1 MKLSYDGVFEH
12 RQEWEKAGFVLPA
25 FSMEQVRKETAEHPV
40 WVHFGAG
47 NIFRAFQANVVQ
59 ELLNAGKMKTGLIAV
74 EGYDYEIIDK
84 MYQPHDNLGILATL
98 KADGNVDKTVVGSIM
113 EALTL
118 DSDNTQN
125 MTRLSQIFTNP
136 SLQMASFTITE
147 KGYSL
152 VDGKGSILPA
162 AAQDMEQG
170 TERPVSYI
178 GKVAALLYARYQA
191 GALPI
196 AMVSMDN
203 CSHNG
208 DKLYQAIH
216 AFAQGWEQR
225 GLVEKGFLAYVED
238 AHKVSFPWSM
248 IDKITPH
255 PDNRIADKLAA
266 DGLENAKPFVTEK
279 GTHAAVYVN
288 SESPHYLLIE
298 NAFPNGHPALEQC
311 GVIIT
316 RRDIVEKSAMMKVS
330 TCMNPMDTALG
341 VFGCMLGYTR
351 ISDEMKDTELVNL
364 ITRLSEQEAMPMVA
378 DPGVIDPEA
387 FLHEV
392 LGERY
397 PNPFLQDSPQR
408 TATDTSRKIAPR
420 FGTTL
425 YAYYNSMLPAHRAT
439 KLIYIPLVL
448 AGWLRYLEGVDDNGS
463 EFALSPDSNIEHVR
477 ALMGNPKLG
486 DDVSEAQLYP
496 LLANRYYFGV
506 NLFEIG
512 VGETV
517 VRMFGEMNRGPHAVR
532 ETLQKYCGEEQEQE
546 WIFS

>member
-1 MKLSYDGVFEH
+1 
-12 RQEWEKAGFVLPA
+12 
-25 FSMEQVRKETAEHPV
+25 
-40 WVHFGAG
+40 
-47 NIFRAFQANVVQ
+47 
-59 ELLNAGKMKTGLIAV
+59 
-74 EGYDYEIIDK
+74 
-84 MYQPHDNLGILATL
+84 
-98 KADGNVDKTVVGSIM
+98 
-113 EALTL
+113 
-118 DSDNTQN
+118 
-125 MTRLSQIFTNP
+125 
-136 SLQMASFTITE
+136 
-147 KGYSL
+147 
-152 VDGKGSILPA
+152 
-162 AAQDMEQG
+162 
-170 TERPVSYI
+170 
-178 GKVAALLYARYQA
+178 
-191 GALPI
+191 
-196 AMVSMDN
+196 
-203 CSHNG
+203 
-208 DKLYQAIH
+208 
-216 AFAQGWEQR
+216 
-225 GLVEKGFLAYVED
+225 
-238 AHKVSFPWSM
+238 
-248 IDKITPH
+248 
-255 PDNRIADKLAA
+255 
-266 DGLENAKPFVTEK
+266 
-279 GTHAAVYVN
+279 
-288 SESPHYLLIE
+288 
-298 NAFPNGHPALEQC
+298 
-311 GVIIT
+311 
-316 RRDIVEKSAMMKVS
+316 
-330 TCMNPMDTALG
+330 
-341 VFGCMLGYTR
+341 MLGYTR

-448 AGWLRYLEGVDDNGS
+448 AGWLRYLEGVDDNGN
-463 EFALSPDSNIEHVR
+463 EFTLSPDANIEHVR

>member
-1 MKLSYDGVFEH
+1 
-12 RQEWEKAGFVLPA
+12 
-25 FSMEQVRKETAEHPV
+25 
-40 WVHFGAG
+40 
-47 NIFRAFQANVVQ
+47 
-59 ELLNAGKMKTGLIAV
+59 MKTLYIECNMGAAGDMLMSALSELHPDA
-74 EGYDYEIIDK
+74 EGF
-84 MYQPHDNLGILATL
+84 
-98 KADGNVDKTVVGSIM
+98 
-113 EALTL
+113 
-118 DSDNTQN
+118 

-463 EFALSPDSNIEHVR
+463 EFTLSPDANIEHVR

>member
-1 MKLSYDGVFEH
+1 
-12 RQEWEKAGFVLPA
+12 
-25 FSMEQVRKETAEHPV
+25 
-40 WVHFGAG
+40 
-47 NIFRAFQANVVQ
+47 
-59 ELLNAGKMKTGLIAV
+59 
-74 EGYDYEIIDK
+74 
-84 MYQPHDNLGILATL
+84 
-98 KADGNVDKTVVGSIM
+98 
-113 EALTL
+113 
-118 DSDNTQN
+118 
-125 MTRLSQIFTNP
+125 
-136 SLQMASFTITE
+136 
-147 KGYSL
+147 
-152 VDGKGSILPA
+152 
-162 AAQDMEQG
+162 
-170 TERPVSYI
+170 
-178 GKVAALLYARYQA
+178 
-191 GALPI
+191 
-196 AMVSMDN
+196 
-203 CSHNG
+203 
-208 DKLYQAIH
+208 
-216 AFAQGWEQR
+216 
-225 GLVEKGFLAYVED
+225 
-238 AHKVSFPWSM
+238 M

-279 GTHAAVYVN
+279 GTYAAVYVN

-439 KLIYIPLVL
+439 RLIYIPLVL
-448 AGWLRYLEGVDDNGS
+448 AGWQRVHPQPRLEYRACPRADGQPEAGRRRKRGS
-463 EFALSPDSNIEHVR
+463 A
-477 ALMGNPKLG
+477 
-486 DDVSEAQLYP
+486 VSAAGKP
-496 LLANRYYFGV
+496 LLLRCQPV
-506 NLFEIG
+506 
-512 VGETV
+512 
-517 VRMFGEMNRGPHAVR
+517 
-532 ETLQKYCGEEQEQE
+532 
-546 WIFS
+546 

>member
-1 MKLSYDGVFEH
+1 MKLTKESIKHNVAWKGYRLPQYDIDAVRENTH
-12 RQEWEKAGFVLPA
+12 KAPTWL
-25 FSMEQVRKETAEHPV
+25 
-40 WVHFGAG
+40 HFGAG
-47 NIFRAFQANVVQ
+47 NLFRAFPAVLAQR
-59 ELLNAGKMKTGLIAV
+59 LLTAGLSDTGIICCD
-74 EGYDYEIIDK
+74 GYDEELIDRCYRACDHLSLVITLYSNGTINK
-84 MYQPHDNLGILATL
+84 EVVASVTESLKLSEDMLRLKDIFLA
-98 KADGNVDKTVVGSIM
+98 
-113 EALTL
+113 
-118 DSDNTQN
+118 
-125 MTRLSQIFTNP
+125 P
-136 SLQMASFTITE
+136 SLQMISFTLTE
-147 KGYSL
+147 KGYIIQDDTREFLPDYKHDRENGPEGCQSFFGKLTALCLDRCRAGLPPLALVSL
-152 VDGKGSILPA
+152 
-162 AAQDMEQG
+162 
-170 TERPVSYI
+170 
-178 GKVAALLYARYQA
+178 
-191 GALPI
+191 
-196 AMVSMDN
+196 DN
-203 CSHNG
+203 CSDNG
-208 DKLYQAIH
+208 TRLERAVRH
-216 AFAQGWEQR
+216 MARAWQR
-225 GLVEKGFLAYVED
+225 NGFITED
-238 AHKVSFPWSM
+238 EYYFLLKKNTFPLSM

-439 KLIYIPLVL
+439 RLIYIPLVL

-463 EFALSPDSNIEHVR
+463 EFTLSPDANIEHVR